1 MVASFSFP
9 ASKISAIK
17 RPPIPAMVTAVIW
30 SDVSNAPK
38 PFAKRTRI
46 FLFVPPAL
54 HSGALTD
61 RGLERLPRNGKINT
75 PLLYQ
80 KEGDKHG
87 HSLHQLDV
95 PLVGQN
101 LRLFPAF

>member
-17 RPPIPAMVTAVIW
+17 RPPYLLW
-30 SDVSNAPK
+30 SRQSSGQTSQ
-38 PFAKRTRI
+38 TRLSHLPNGLE
-46 FLFVPPAL
+46 FSLFVPPAL

-61 RGLERLPRNGKINT
+61 RDLERLPRNGKINT

>member
-17 RPPIPAMVTAVIW
+17 RPPIPAIVTVLTW
-30 SDVSNAPK
+30 SASSTAAK
-38 PFAKRTRI
+38 PLAIRTEI
-46 FLFVPPAL
+46 LSDCLPAL

-61 RGLERLPRNGKINT
+61 RDLERPPRNGKINT

-80 KEGDKHG
+80 KEEI
-87 HSLHQLDV
+87 SMV
-95 PLVGQN
+95 TPYIN
-101 LRLFPAF
+101 